1 MQPITLGWVAI
12 AALLVGA
19 VVRLLKSDSLT
30 VALANLGLPPIPK
43 RVLPWLSLVL
53 GVASAILDVKLQ
65 GTAWPEAVAKGLI
78 AGVAAIAGHEL
89 GVESMRKGKELL
101 ALAVVL
107 MVGSTACTPQARWAV
122 ADLLASKIACAVAHQ
137 DLTTE
142 QIVVQCA
149 IEPQDVDRIMAIVG
163 ESRTASAKAA
173 ADASARAGMCPG
185 DAGAEGGAR

>member
-1 MQPITLGWVAI
+1 MQPITLGWVAA

-19 VVRLLKSDSLT
+19 VVRLLKSNTLT
-30 VALANLGLPPIPK
+30 IALANLGLPPIPK
-43 RVLPWLSLVL
+43 RVLPWVSLAF

-65 GTAWPEAVAKGLI
+65 GTAWIEAIAKGLI

-89 GVESMRKGKELL
+89 GVESMRNGKELL
-101 ALAVVL
+101 VLGVVL
-107 MVGSTACTPQARWAV
+107 VFGASACTPQARWAV

-163 ESRTASAKAA
+163 ESRA
-173 ADASARAGMCPG
+173 ASARASAEAAARAGTCSG
-185 DAGAEGGAR
+185 DAGAP

>member
-1 MQPITLGWVAI
+1 MQPSTLGWVAI

-19 VVRLLKSDSLT
+19 VVRLLKSDMLT
-30 VALANLGLPPIPK
+30 IALSNLGLPPIPK

-65 GTAWPEAVAKGLI
+65 GTAWPEAIGKGLV

-101 ALAVVL
+101 VVFVVL
-107 MVGSTACTPQARWAV
+107 AFGASACTPQARWAV

-137 DLTTE
+137 DLPNDM
-142 QIVVQCA
+142 IVKACALEPGDVQR
-149 IEPQDVDRIMAIVG
+149 VLAIVG
-163 ESRTASAKAA
+163 EARSASAKAA
-173 ADASARAGMCPG
+173 ENAEMRASAAKCVAPSP
-185 DAGAEGGAR
+185 